1 MSEYLTDITAMST
14 KGQVVLP
21 KTIRDSL
28 SLISGTK
35 LMVMS
40 DGENILLKPIR
51 KPDIAEFRAMMN
63 EAAQWAADVGME
75 EKDIDDAVKAVRNAR
90 RINNENRD

>member
-1 MSEYLTDITAMST
+1 MSEYLTDVTAVSS

-21 KTIRDSL
+21 KAIRDSL
-28 SLISGTK
+28 SLISGAK

-51 KPDIAEFRAMMN
+51 KPDISEFRSMM
-63 EAAQWAADVGME
+63 EKAEQWASDVGMSE
-75 EKDIDDAVKAVRNAR
+75 DDIDSAIKAVRKAR
-90 RINNENRD
+90 HAIK

>member
-1 MSEYLTDITAMST
+1 MSEYLTDVTAISS

-21 KTIRDSL
+21 KAIRDSL
-28 SLISGTK
+28 SLISGAK

-51 KPDIAEFRAMMN
+51 KPDISEFRSMMK
-63 EAAQWAADVGME
+63 EAEQWASDVGMKE
-75 EKDIDDAVKAVRNAR
+75 DDISEAIKAIRKTR
-90 RINNENRD
+90 HENK